1 MNTIII
7 TYLDVVN
14 LRMYL
19 FCLFG
24 LMLIVSCEDFVEIEA
39 PKTEL
44 VGSVVFTDE
53 QTAEAALIG
62 IYSQM
67 TEGFGGFANYKTT
80 LLTGLYADELD
91 NFNTSATQVE
101 FYENALNPN
110 NGDLSNLWKE
120 PYTYIYQ
127 ANAIIEGLSTAE
139 GISDRS
145 KDQLIGEALFI
156 RAFCH
161 FYLVNFFG
169 DVPYITTTD
178 YLENS
183 KASRLPI
190 ADVYNF
196 LIDDLQEAALLLT
209 ESYVS
214 DGRVRPNKYVAK
226 ALLARAYLYIGDWIN
241 AENAANTLIEAS
253 QYHLEADV
261 NQVFLAGSREAI
273 WQLYPVITGLN
284 TVEGFSFIF
293 YSAPYNVALSN
304 QVVEAFEENDQRL
317 SSWIGSVTSGS
328 DIFYY
333 PNKYKIFFSSTL
345 SEYYMVLRLA
355 EQYLIRAEART
366 HLNNLDGA
374 LADLNRIRNR
384 AELDNFISTSNEL
397 VLEAVYKERQ
407 RELFEEWGHR
417 WFDLKRT
424 GKADEVLSL
433 VKPGWQSTDKLFPIP
448 QTELQINPNITQNP
462 GY

>member
-7 TYLDVVN
+7 TYLDVKN

-19 FCLFG
+19 FYLFG

-91 NFNTSATQVE
+91 NFDTSATQVE
-101 FYENALNPN
+101 FYENALNSN
-110 NGDLSNLWKE
+110 NVDIANLWNE
-120 PYTYIYQ
+120 PYNYIYQ

-139 GISDRS
+139 GISDNS

-169 DVPYITTTD
+169 DVPYIISTE

-190 ADVYNF
+190 AEVYNF
-196 LIDDLQEAALLLT
+196 LIDDLQDAASLLT

-214 DGRVRPNKYVAK
+214 DGRVRPNRYVVE
-226 ALLARAYLYIGDWIN
+226 ALLARAYLYNEDWIN

-253 QYHLEADV
+253 QYQLEADV

-273 WQLYPVITGLN
+273 WQLYPVISGLN
-284 TVEGFSFIF
+284 TVEGFSFILNG
-293 YSAPYNVALSN
+293 APYNVALSN
-304 QVVEAFEENDQRL
+304 LVVEAFEENDQRL

-333 PNKYKIFFSSTL
+333 PNKYKIYFSNNL
-345 SEYYMVLRLA
+345 SEYYMVLRVA
-355 EQYLIRAEART
+355 EQYLIRAEARI

-374 LADLNRIRNR
+374 LEDLNMIRNR
-384 AELDNFISTSNEL
+384 ADLDNFTSTSNEL

-407 RELFEEWGHR
+407 RELFAEWGHR

-433 VKPGWQSTDKLFPIP
+433 VKSGWQSTDKLFPIP

>member
-7 TYLDVVN
+7 KYLEVIN

-19 FCLFG
+19 FYLFG

-101 FYENALNPN
+101 FYENALNSN
-110 NGDLSNLWKE
+110 NVDIANLWNE
-120 PYTYIYQ
+120 PYNYIYQ

-139 GISDRS
+139 GISDNW

-161 FYLVNFFG
+161 FFLVNFFG
-169 DVPYITTTD
+169 DVPYITSSD

-190 ADVYNF
+190 AEVYNL
-196 LIDDLQEAALLLT
+196 LIDDLEDAASLLT

-214 DGRVRPNKYVAK
+214 DGRVRPNRYVVE
-226 ALLARAYLYIGDWIN
+226 ALLARAYLYNGDWIN

-253 QYHLEADV
+253 QYQLEADL

-284 TVEGFSFIF
+284 TVEGFSFILNG
-293 YSAPYNVALSN
+293 APYNVALRN
-304 QVVEAFEENDQRL
+304 LVVEAFEENDQRL

-333 PNKYKIFFSSTL
+333 PNKYKIYFSNNL
-345 SEYYMVLRLA
+345 SEYYMVLRVA
-355 EQYLIRAEART
+355 EQYLIRAETRI
-366 HLNNLDGA
+366 HLNNLEGA
-374 LADLNRIRNR
+374 LEDLNMIRNR
-384 AELDNFISTSNEL
+384 ADLDNFTSTSNEL

-407 RELFEEWGHR
+407 RELFAEWGHR

-424 GKADEVLSL
+424 GKADEVMSL
-433 VKPGWQSTDKLFPIP
+433 VKSGWQSTDKLFPIP
-448 QTELQINPNITQNP
+448 QIELQINPNITQNP

>member
-1 MNTIII
+1 MNIIII
-7 TYLDVVN
+7 TYRDVVN

-24 LMLIVSCEDFVEIEA
+24 LMLIVSCEDFVEIA
-39 PKTEL
+39 SPKTEL

-91 NFNTSATQVE
+91 NFDTSVTQVE

-110 NGDLSNLWKE
+110 NGDLSNLWQE

-139 GISDRS
+139 GISDSS

-169 DVPYITTTD
+169 DVPYITTTN

-190 ADVYNF
+190 ADVYNL
-196 LIDDLQEAALLLT
+196 LIDDLQEAASLLT

-214 DGRVRPNKYVAK
+214 EGRVRPNRYVAE

-241 AENAANTLIEAS
+241 AEKTANTLIEAS
-253 QYHLEADV
+253 QYQLEADV
-261 NQVFLAGSREAI
+261 NQVYLAGSKEAI

-293 YSAPYNVALSN
+293 YSAPYNVALRN
-304 QVVEAFEENDQRL
+304 QVVEAFEESDQRL
-317 SSWIGSVTSGS
+317 SSWIGRVTSGT
-328 DIFYY
+328 DTFYY
-333 PNKYKIFFSSTL
+333 PFKYKVYFSSTVT
-345 SEYYMVLRLA
+345 EHYMVLRLA

-366 HLNNLDGA
+366 HLNNLNGA
-374 LADLNRIRNR
+374 LEDLNMVRNR
-384 AELDNFISTSNEL
+384 AELDNFKSTSNEL

-407 RELFEEWGHR
+407 RELFAEWGHR

-433 VKPGWQSTDKLFPIP
+433 IKPGWQSTDKLFPIP
-448 QTELQINPNITQNP
+448 QTELQTNPNITQNP